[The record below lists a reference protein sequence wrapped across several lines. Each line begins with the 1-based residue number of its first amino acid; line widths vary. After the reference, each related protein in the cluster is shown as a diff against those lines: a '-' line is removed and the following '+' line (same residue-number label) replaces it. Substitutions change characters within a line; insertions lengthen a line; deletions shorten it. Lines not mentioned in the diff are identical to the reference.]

1 VQIWIEAGKKYKRAL
16 VNKKMSAQKN
26 INERSKIWQYLRIVK
41 QTLKHFFTNG
51 AAFFANA

>member
-1 VQIWIEAGKKYKRAL
+1 
-16 VNKKMSAQKN
+16 MSAQKN

-51 AAFFANA
+51 AAFFYKRLKR